1 MGKKPR
7 IIIIDDDQD
16 LTEILTECVELFG
29 LSVVGIGHDGKE
41 ASELYAELHPDLVLL
56 DAIMPQ
62 YDGLYAI
69 NQIKKMNPDA
79 KIIALTADHRPDTID
94 RLKQE
99 NVLILSK
106 PFETEK
112 FASICSKLASHTP
125 FEMICTAHN

>member
-1 MGKKPR
+1 MRKKPE
-7 IIIIDDDQD
+7 IIIVDDDRD
-16 LTEILTECVELFG
+16 LTEILAECVELFG

-41 ASELYAELHPDLVLL
+41 AAELYADLKPDLVLL

-79 KIIALTADHRPDTID
+79 KIIALTADHRPDTIH

-106 PFETEK
+106 PFDTAK
-112 FASICSKLASHTP
+112 FSDIC
-125 FEMICTAHN
+125 

>member
-1 MGKKPR
+1 MVKKPR

-29 LSVVGIGHDGKE
+29 LSVVGIGHDGKD
-41 ASELYAELHPDLVLL
+41 AAELYAELNPDLVLL

-69 NQIKKMNPDA
+69 KQIKKMNPDA
-79 KIIALTADHRPDTID
+79 KIIALTADHRPDTVD

-112 FASICSKLASHTP
+112 FASICSNLASHTP
-125 FEMICTAHN
+125 FEVICTAHN